1 MQYGIPARGKY
12 RKEVTGI
19 ENQLQ
24 FVLEIR
30 KRRPGF
36 KVKVVLLVINVFG
49 GGIKEIKE
57 LENMLE
63 KKFCTKRLCH
73 KCRKLFL

>member
-1 MQYGIPARGKY
+1 MQYGMPAREKY
-12 RKEVTGI
+12 RKEVAGI

-30 KRRPGF
+30 KRRPEF
-36 KVKVVLLVINVFG
+36 KVKVVLLVISAFG
-49 GGIKEIKE
+49 GGIKEIKG

-63 KKFCTKRLCH
+63 KKVCVKRLWH

>member
-1 MQYGIPARGKY
+1 MQYGMPARGKY

-30 KRRPGF
+30 KRTPGL
-36 KVKVVLLVINVFG
+36 KAKVVLLLINAFG
-49 GGIKEIKE
+49 GGIKEK
-57 LENMLE
+57 N
-63 KKFCTKRLCH
+63 
-73 KCRKLFL
+73 

>member
-1 MQYGIPARGKY
+1 MQYGMSAREKY
-12 RKEVTGI
+12 RNVTGI

-24 FVLEIR
+24 FVLKIR

-36 KVKVVLLVINVFG
+36 KVKVVLLIITAFG
-49 GGIKEIKE
+49 GRIKEIKE

-63 KKFCTKRLCH
+63 KKVCVKRLWH

>member
-1 MQYGIPARGKY
+1 MQYGMPARGKY

-30 KRRPGF
+30 KRTPGL
-36 KVKVVLLVINVFG
+36 KAKVVLLVINAFG

-57 LENMLE
+57 LENILE
-63 KKFCTKRLCH
+63 KKVCAKRLWH
-73 KCRKLFL
+73 KSRKLFL